1 MLKIV
6 SGSNFLEITGLAM
19 TPWLCDSV
27 QVFVAVSKWDFLLKT
42 SIDFKVYRFIF
53 RSIELQ

>member
-27 QVFVAVSKWDFLLKT
+27 QVLLQ
-42 SIDFKVYRFIF
+42 F
-53 RSIELQ
+53 RSEIFY